1 MELEFVFFFHSSI
14 LVVFHFLVSRYLL
27 TIIIVIMEL
36 FFLRYDAMK
45 IR

>member
-1 MELEFVFFFHSSI
+1 MELEFVFFFHSI
-14 LVVFHFLVSRYLL
+14 LVFHFLVSRYLL